1 MAFRPFLYLTLLWTT
16 FGAFAGAASSPT
28 VPAEV
33 LNFVPPCA
41 QECFQSFIVANF
53 DFKACGNSPSLACL
67 CSQTGSLGYTIGEGA
82 VSCMI
87 AEKSIG
93 RCQGADGTQQ
103 RTSTAYNMC
112 VGISSAASRTH
123 ATILATLV
131 VPSGT
136 GPLLVPTPTPTT
148 SATKASTSATRTT
161 SSPSTTTS
169 TATLDPESSTASSTG
184 SSTSSTTTMPL
195 PPPPASTASL
205 DQAATTSSRPALTSP
220 QIAGIVL
227 GVAAIVVFAIF
238 IVCLVRYL
246 RRKRAGE
253 PESGFSKMSDTWSIG
268 RNQVDPHVLQISNP
282 IHRPAEMDTPPRS
295 GPYYS
300 SQAPA
305 IGRPAPTFGALAGS
319 PRTSSPTVGRTN
331 GPRMVQRVGPAMA
344 MATAPPPHLQTPQRT
359 VPSPPKPMLT
369 IDIPKAAGKTTQ
381 ALTNRRDS
389 IVTEFA
395 EDGEGESASGTA
407 VWRPPPTDPQS
418 ATAYYFADKG
428 GNWVLRNTS
437 TRKPEANNTPPM
449 PAAPGIPQLELPSPE
464 DKTKA
469 ERAREAFAEL
479 SPDAAVS
486 PLRLPQKPGQGKLGS
501 PIVFRD
507 RQGPRMASPKISNG
521 VGQPA
526 SASPRNNVPAKQA
539 VPDNYFTT
547 VRGARELASSKS
559 RRKSRRASRRRSQD
573 SATSIDSAPSG
584 PFEDDDIIDDDSQGE
599 LSPVA
604 ESPIPPGRPP
614 VQYPTISGRGNV
626 QNANGF
632 LQPPRYPSVS
642 PMEQPSPTLGGS
654 VPAKRMGAPPMAQI
668 PGPKRPLAGPTLNPN
683 PNRNP
688 AQLRSGSPKTRL
700 GNIPAIEQQRGPQQ
714 RQQEANYTSRY
725 WGQQQPPPQAQQ
737 QRRPYPPA
745 QLPGARPAQ
754 QGYYNTP
761 PQQEWRPPHPQS
773 RQAPHVANNIAQ
785 SSLLAKRLGAD
796 KAAAL
801 QLGGQDAALKKNKTG
816 WARESLGPQGLAPP
830 ASMRPGYAPPAA
842 AGPASP
848 ALGWRPELTPTRRG
862 DDLFLNVR

>member
-1 MAFRPFLYLTLLWTT
+1 MAFRPFLCLTLLWTT

-53 DFKACGNSPSLACL
+53 DFKTCGNSPSLACL
-67 CSQTGSLGYTIGEGA
+67 CSQTGSLGYTVGEGA

-93 RCQGADGTQQ
+93 RCQGADGTPP
-103 RTSTAYNMC
+103 
-112 VGISSAASRTH
+112 RTH

-161 SSPSTTTS
+161 SSPGTTTS
-169 TATLDPESSTASSTG
+169 TATLDPESSTASSAG
-184 SSTSSTTTMPL
+184 SSTSSTTTAPP
-195 PPPPASTASL
+195 PPPPASTGSL
-205 DQAATTSSRPALTSP
+205 DQAAATSSRPALTSP

-238 IVCLVRYL
+238 I
-246 RRKRAGE
+246 
-253 PESGFSKMSDTWSIG
+253 
-268 RNQVDPHVLQISNP
+268 
-282 IHRPAEMDTPPRS
+282 
-295 GPYYS
+295 
-300 SQAPA
+300 APA
-305 IGRPAPTFGALAGS
+305 IGRPAPAFGALAGS

-331 GPRMVQRVGPAMA
+331 GPRMVQRVGSAMA

-369 IDIPKAAGKTTQ
+369 IDIPKAAGKMTQ
-381 ALTNRRDS
+381 ASTNRRDS

-449 PAAPGIPQLELPSPE
+449 LAAPGIPQLELPSPE

-507 RQGPRMASPKISNG
+507 RQGPRMASPKTSNG

-526 SASPRNNVPAKQA
+526 SASPRNIVPAKQA

-559 RRKSRRASRRRSQD
+559 RRKSRRTSRRRSQD

-632 LQPPRYPSVS
+632 LQPPRYPS
-642 PMEQPSPTLGGS
+642 
-654 VPAKRMGAPPMAQI
+654 
-668 PGPKRPLAGPTLNPN
+668 
-683 PNRNP
+683 
-688 AQLRSGSPKTRL
+688 LRSGSPETRL

-714 RQQEANYTSRY
+714 RQQEAKYTSRY

-745 QLPGARPAQ
+745 QHPGARPTQ
-754 QGYYNTP
+754 QGYYTTP

-773 RQAPHVANNIAQ
+773 RQAAHVADNIAQ

-848 ALGWRPELTPTRRG
+848 AFGWRPELTPTRRG